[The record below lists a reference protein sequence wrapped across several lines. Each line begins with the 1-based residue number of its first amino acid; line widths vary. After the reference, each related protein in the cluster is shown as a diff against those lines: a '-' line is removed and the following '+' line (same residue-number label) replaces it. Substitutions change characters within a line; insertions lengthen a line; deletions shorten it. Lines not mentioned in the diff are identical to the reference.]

1 MCWVTGWR
9 VCWVTGV
16 LGERCAG
23 WQVCWVRGALGD
35 TSVFP
40 TGSTKIV
47 YFMYW
52 IFLIIS
58 HNTDHA
64 ILPSISLHG
73 KSKTQWNKWI
83 NKQIDTH
90 LNGVRRKLW
99 ISAEESG
106 WAKNSTQ
113 CTSLLALL
121 GRSSYWCDSTV
132 TYSRGAA
139 SLPTR
144 VASST
149 KYIWIHTYHHQ
160 VKLFMYMCTLCHML

>member
-1 MCWVTGWR
+1 MRVGWVGLGWSSCLQEPHLSADKQPILTVAPEAR
-9 VCWVTGV
+9 LWKA
-16 LGERCAG
+16 CAETSRAG
-23 WQVCWVRGALGD
+23 LSWRACAWLAACCCCSAL
-35 TSVFP
+35 
-40 TGSTKIV
+40 
-47 YFMYW
+47 
-52 IFLIIS
+52 LCE
-58 HNTDHA
+58 
-64 ILPSISLHG
+64 LH
-73 KSKTQWNKWI
+73 T
-83 NKQIDTH
+83 DTH

-160 VKLFMYMCTLCHML
+160 RQTQPRALLYRISTQF